1 MPKVNV
7 SLDDDVRDDL
17 VRLVPS
23 RQRSRLVNE
32 VLREALQA
40 MKRERA
46 MTRLTQLRQQTA
58 TLRAAEIL
66 APLRKDRSRQAR

>member
-23 RQRSRLVNE
+23 RQRSRLVND
-32 VLREALQA
+32 VLRQPLLD

-46 MTRLTQLRQQTA
+46 MSRLTELRRRTA
-58 TLRAAEIL
+58 TLGAGEIL
-66 APLRKDRSRQAR
+66 TALRKDRARRA